1 MSWSLINAGVEML
14 HCLYASSLI
23 LMLFL
28 IHSFRPSEMGE
39 IICTWTQKG
48 WLSTSPE
55 AQELDR
61 HQGSLSLQL
70 FIMFSWEVVIFFLF

>member
-1 MSWSLINAGVEML
+1 MSWSLINTGVEML
-14 HCLYASSLI
+14 HRLYASSLI

-39 IICTWTQKG
+39 IICTWTRKG

-55 AQELDR
+55 AQELDQ
-61 HQGSLSLQL
+61 HQGSLSLSNYL
-70 FIMFSWEVVIFFLF
+70 LCFHGK

>member
-14 HCLYASSLI
+14 HRLYALSLI

-48 WLSTSPE
+48 CLSTSPQ
-55 AQELDR
+55 AQELDQ

-70 FIMFSWEVVIFFLF
+70 FIMFSWEVVTFFLF

>member
-14 HCLYASSLI
+14 HRLHALSLI

-48 WLSTSPE
+48 CLSTSPE
-55 AQELDR
+55 AQELDQ
-61 HQGSLSLQL
+61 HQGSLSLSNYL
-70 FIMFSWEVVIFFLF
+70 LCFHGK